1 MKPRL
6 SKLVILPL
14 AFMLN
19 FSLLSMAK
27 AEISELDSIVAVVN
41 NDIITKLELKN
52 SFTEVVKN
60 LRRSGTQLPPANVLT
75 KQVLDKL
82 IMEKVQLDLAERSGI
97 RSDETTLNRAIV
109 RIAGQNGLSLR
120 EFIHTLTEQGVDFNQ
135 FRKDI
140 RKQIL
145 LQRLQ
150 QRFVDSKVI
159 ITNQEVDNFLF
170 NLKKQGGLENAYH
183 IAIILTSIAEGSTP
197 DEIKQAQQK
206 AQGIYQELQNGA
218 DFTDLAIAK
227 SDASNALE
235 GGDMGWRKAG
245 ELPSLLAKVVP
256 TLQENEFSQPIQGPV
271 GFIIVKLLEIRGSEQ
286 HQVTETHARHILI
299 KPGVTISNT
308 QAKIHLDQ
316 LRQRIVN
323 GADFAQLARSNSDD
337 KGSALKGGDLGWFKP
352 GVMVPEF
359 DQAVSE
365 MEPGEISNIVE
376 TAFGYHI
383 IEVLGRR
390 QKDDS
395 KEFIRTKAKKELR
408 QRKISENKTV
418 WLRRIRDEAHI
429 DIRINEQ

>member
-1 MKPRL
+1 MKPIL
-6 SKLVILPL
+6 SKLVILL
-14 AFMLN
+14 FG
-19 FSLLSMAK
+19 LLINLPFISAAQ

-41 NDIITKLELKN
+41 SDIITKLELKN
-52 SFTEVVKN
+52 SFTEIVKN

-82 IMEKVQLDLAERSGI
+82 IMEKIQLDLAERSGI

-109 RIAGQNGLSLR
+109 RIAAQNGLSLR

-145 LQRLQ
+145 IQRLQ
-150 QRFVDSKVI
+150 QRFVDSKVL

-170 NLKKQGGLENAYH
+170 NLKKQGGLENSYH
-183 IAIILTSIAEGSTP
+183 IAIILTSIPEGSTP
-197 DEIKQAQQK
+197 DEIRQAQAK
-206 AQGIYQELQNGA
+206 AQGIFQELKSGA
-218 DFTDLAIAK
+218 DFTDMAIAK
-227 SDASNALE
+227 SEASNALE

-256 TLQENEFSQPIQGPV
+256 TLSVNEISQPIQGPV

-286 HQVTETHARHILI
+286 HQVTETHARHILV
-299 KPGVTISNT
+299 KPGVTTTNT

-316 LRQRIVN
+316 LRQRILN
-323 GADFAQLARSNSDD
+323 GADFAQLARSHSDD

-359 DQAVSE
+359 DKAVSKLQ
-365 MEPGEISNIVE
+365 PGNISNIIE

-383 IEVLGRR
+383 IELLGRR

-395 KEFIRTKAKKELR
+395 DEFVRTKAKKELR
-408 QRKISENKTV
+408 QRKIADNKQV

-429 DIRINEQ
+429 DIRISE

>member
-1 MKPRL
+1 MIRPVL
-6 SKLVILPL
+6 SKLVVLIPV
-14 AFMLN
+14 
-19 FSLLSMAK
+19 LLSLSSFNPVK
-27 AEISELDSIVAVVN
+27 AEITELDSIVAVVN
-41 NDIITKLELKN
+41 NDVITKLELKN
-52 SFTEVVKN
+52 SFSAVVQN
-60 LRRSGTQLPPANVLT
+60 LRRSGTQLPSANVLT

-150 QRFVDSKVI
+150 QRFVDSKVL

-183 IAIILTSIAEGSTP
+183 IAIILTSIPEGSTP
-197 DEIKQAQQK
+197 DEIHQAQQK
-206 AQGIYQELQNGA
+206 SQNIYQELQEGA
-218 DFTDLAIAK
+218 NFTDLAIAK

-245 ELPSLLAKVVP
+245 ELPSLLADVVP
-256 TLQENEFSQPIQGPV
+256 NLKEGEISQPIQGPI
-271 GFIIVKLLEIRGSEQ
+271 GFIITKLLDIRGSEI
-286 HQVTETHARHILI
+286 HQVTETQARHILI
-299 KPGVTISNT
+299 KPDVTTNAT
-308 QAKIHLDQ
+308 QAKIKLDQ
-316 LRQRIVN
+316 LRQRILS
-323 GADFAQLARSNSDD
+323 GADFSQLARSHSDD

-359 DQAVSE
+359 DKAVSE
-365 MEPGEISNIVE
+365 LQPGDLSDIVE
-376 TAFGYHI
+376 TAFGFHI

-395 KEFIRTKAKKELR
+395 KEFIRNKARKELR
-408 QRKISENKTV
+408 QRKITENKAV

-429 DIRINEQ
+429 DIRINE